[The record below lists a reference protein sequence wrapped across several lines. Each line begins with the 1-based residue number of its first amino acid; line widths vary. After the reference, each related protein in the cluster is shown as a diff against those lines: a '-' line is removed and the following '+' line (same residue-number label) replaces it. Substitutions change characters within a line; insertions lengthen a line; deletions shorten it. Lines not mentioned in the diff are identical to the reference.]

1 MIINPQILWGPIFHI
16 SLCLVCLF
24 DDLCT
29 AVHDTC
35 FTIFLLNN
43 IRHCLT
49 KIQHIH
55 ITTITAFTK
64 LEPALLWLKVTG
76 RSNIWVPKSTSSYG
90 YNMNATDIYQHI
102 HPLNQFYRDTTN
114 IYRVNVYWLVVWGI
128 WIIFPYVGNVI
139 IPTDE
144 LHHFSEV

>member
-16 SLCLVCLF
+16 NLCLVCFF

-29 AVHDTC
+29 AVHETC

-55 ITTITAFTK
+55 IQPSQRLQNWNQHCCDLKSQEGPTFGFQNQPVHMDIT
-64 LEPALLWLKVTG
+64 
-76 RSNIWVPKSTSSYG
+76 
-90 YNMNATDIYQHI
+90 
-102 HPLNQFYRDTTN
+102 
-114 IYRVNVYWLVVWGI
+114 
-128 WIIFPYVGNVI
+128 
-139 IPTDE
+139 
-144 LHHFSEV
+144 